1 MNSDF
6 LLKHYQSLVNKGLF
20 ENNIVRDFTRDNK
33 RAYRLLI
40 VHTMVASF
48 FNDEDEY
55 NWAQFKISIM
65 FMEKDMAN
73 KVAVNDQ
80 FITEIKKRALK
91 YLCIE
96 KELRFIDSIGEE
108 IEISVI
114 NDNKLQ
120 NCVNFLQKYV
130 KNGKTLFLYEELQ
143 EFWDL
148 KSLYK
153 KHLNNH
159 TEVMTHHWIELVPF
173 VYQMPI
179 HTYPEFFAYQDMIN
193 LWNEMIEK
201 YDIVKDLD
209 FSIKD
214 DNRKFF
220 YSYNSLLR
228 NTLVIGVHFF
238 ETYLYYL
245 FYNIKS
251 KGLFHKNKLIC
262 RNDVRKINDKSILK
276 DLLFKE
282 YVGLENSTLNLLAK
296 YLETLDYRDAF
307 VHMSAFNEKG
317 ISRMQYLVDINISF
331 VSESLQNIV
340 DFILLIEKEVGADNI
355 LFWKEKIE
363 WPNFIKLEK
372 VYNLI
377 IRD

>member
-6 LLKHYQSLVNKGLF
+6 LLNHYQTLINKGLF
-20 ENNIVRDFTRDNK
+20 ENNTVRDFTGDNK

-48 FNDEDEY
+48 FNDEPEY

-65 FMEKDMAN
+65 FMEKNMIN

-91 YLCIE
+91 YLCME
-96 KELRFIDSIGEE
+96 KEFKFIDSIGGE
-108 IEISVI
+108 IELSVI

-148 KSLYK
+148 NSLYK
-153 KHLNNH
+153 KSLNNH
-159 TEVMTHHWIELVPF
+159 TEVMIHHWIELVPF
-173 VYQMPI
+173 VYPMPV
-179 HTYPEFFAYQDMIN
+179 HTYPEFFAYHDMIN

-201 YDIVKDLD
+201 YDIIKDLD

-214 DNRKFF
+214 DSRKFF

-251 KGLFHKNKLIC
+251 KGLFNKNKLIC

-282 YVGLENSTLNLLAK
+282 YVGLENTTVDLHDK

-317 ISRMQYLVDINISF
+317 ISRMQYLVDINILF

-340 DFILLIEKEVGADNI
+340 EFIQLIEKEVGTDNI

-372 VYNLI
+372 INNLI
-377 IRD
+377 IKD